1 MKSIANFFSKIN
13 IFPRR
18 QDQHVHMPVDEVED
32 FRSRG
37 CEILKGI
44 SVHKET
50 TSNNNSAGTAGTA
63 GTAAAAAAAN
73 SKGGTDTGID
83 MDMHMDWHDHIQ
95 KVCEF
100 QYQEDGKENKINSS
114 KTYPKNNE
122 PKQYKIKRL
131 NVLKRALER
140 RRKFDTKGS
149 FAVNM
154 VTYRDGTSPSA
165 RRRNTNEYID
175 HDTTATSV
183 AGCDDR
189 SRSSISTMSNDVML
203 QVIDEETA
211 YC

>member
-1 MKSIANFFSKIN
+1 MKILAELFSKIN
-13 IFPRR
+13 ILPRR
-18 QDQHVHMPVDEVED
+18 QDQHVPIPVDEVED

-37 CEILKGI
+37 CEILKAI

-50 TSNNNSAGTAGTA
+50 TSSN
-63 GTAAAAAAAN
+63 AAAN
-73 SKGGTDTGID
+73 SKGGSDTGVD
-83 MDMHMDWHDHIQ
+83 MDVDMEWHDHIQ

-100 QYQEDGKENKINSS
+100 QYQKDERENNNNNKNTS
-114 KTYPKNNE
+114 PKNNE
-122 PKQYKIKRL
+122 PRQYKVKRL
-131 NVLKRALER
+131 KVLKRALER

-154 VTYRDGTSPSA
+154 ITYRDNTSPSA
-165 RRRNTNEYID
+165 RRRNTYECID
-175 HDTTATSV
+175 HDTTATSSV
-183 AGCDDR
+183 SCCDER

>member
-1 MKSIANFFSKIN
+1 MKILAELFSKIN
-13 IFPRR
+13 ILPRR
-18 QDQHVHMPVDEVED
+18 QDQHVPIPVDEVED

-37 CEILKGI
+37 CEILKAI

-50 TSNNNSAGTAGTA
+50 TSSN
-63 GTAAAAAAAN
+63 AAAN
-73 SKGGTDTGID
+73 SKGGSDTGID
-83 MDMHMDWHDHIQ
+83 MDVDMDWHDHIQ

-100 QYQEDGKENKINSS
+100 QYQKDERENNNNNKN
-114 KTYPKNNE
+114 TYPKNNE
-122 PKQYKIKRL
+122 PKQYKVKRL
-131 NVLKRALER
+131 KVLKRALER

-154 VTYRDGTSPSA
+154 VTYRDNTSPSA
-165 RRRNTNEYID
+165 RRRNTYEYID
-175 HDTTATSV
+175 HDTTATSSV
-183 AGCDDR
+183 SCCDER